1 MRERCR
7 NRSIPRE
14 SPAPTVQ
21 HMLEHH
27 PPGPD
32 FTWFGLPLL
41 RQMKRD
47 YLGFVQRLHAQYGDI
62 SYMRLGFEHAYDVF
76 APELIR
82 EVLVDNARSFVR
94 WERATEVFAQSHGQ
108 SVLVTE
114 GEVWQRQRR
123 MLQPGFGAKRL
134 PDYAALMVA
143 ASSRAL
149 DTLASPAQHE
159 VDFEHAM
166 TLLAMDVIM

>member
-1 MRERCR
+1 
-7 NRSIPRE
+7 
-14 SPAPTVQ
+14 
-21 HMLEHH
+21 MLEHH

-94 WERATEVFAQSHGQ
+94 WERATEVFAQAA
-108 SVLVTE
+108 
-114 GEVWQRQRR
+114 
-123 MLQPGFGAKRL
+123 PAKKL
-134 PDYAALMVA
+134 SAAFPLSCLTSWKLTKA
-143 ASSRAL
+143 
-149 DTLASPAQHE
+149 TI
-159 VDFEHAM
+159 F
-166 TLLAMDVIM
+166 I